1 MTKPDWAAIAVAF
14 QDGELSLRAIGAQYF
29 VSEGAIRKMAKKHG
43 WVRGKKNS
51 TQKGTQGGKKGT
63 QKKQRKKCVPIKSEP
78 RQGAV
83 TRYAGVHPAI
93 SSGEKPIRG
102 SRHAPPIRP
111 FLPHNTAAVTHG
123 AYARRMLWPDDIMQD
138 AQLLQLNDELLL
150 LRAANLTA
158 ATNIGRWMTQL
169 EQAEPELSQNLRD
182 NIGAAE
188 RGILRNTARIESLE
202 RTLRVNALNEAT
214 TAKRWAET
222 QRLTAESSDADT
234 PLREVIEQIQVSQRG
249 GRLNAESCDE

>member
-14 QDGELSLRAIGAQYF
+14 QAGELSLRAIGAQHG
-29 VSEGAIRKMAKKHG
+29 VSEGAIRKMAKKYG
-43 WVRGKKNS
+43 WVRGEKNG
-51 TQKGTQGGKKGT
+51 TQKGTQVRKKGT
-63 QKKQRKKCVPIKSEP
+63 QKKQGKKCVPVKNQRGQEDG
-78 RQGAV
+78 QGGAEALSSV
-83 TRYAGVHPAI
+83 SPAA
-93 SSGEKPIRG
+93 KPIRG

-138 AQLLQLNDELLL
+138 AQLLQLNDELLM
-150 LRAANLTA
+150 LRAGNLTA
-158 ATNIGRWMTQL
+158 ATNIGRWIAQL
-169 EQAEPELSQNLRD
+169 EQADPDQGKVLRE

-188 RGILRNTARIESLE
+188 RGILRNTVRIESLE

-222 QRLTAESSDADT
+222 QRLTSENSDADT
-234 PLREVIEQIQVSQRG
+234 PLREVIEQIQGSQQG
-249 GRLNAESCDE
+249 GRINAGSGDE

>member
-1 MTKPDWAAIAVAF
+1 
-14 QDGELSLRAIGAQYF
+14 
-29 VSEGAIRKMAKKHG
+29 
-43 WVRGKKNS
+43 
-51 TQKGTQGGKKGT
+51 
-63 QKKQRKKCVPIKSEP
+63 
-78 RQGAV
+78 
-83 TRYAGVHPAI
+83 
-93 SSGEKPIRG
+93 
-102 SRHAPPIRP
+102 
-111 FLPHNTAAVTHG
+111 
-123 AYARRMLWPDDIMQD
+123 MLWPDDIMQD

-234 PLREVIEQIQVSQRG
+234 PLREVIERIQVSQRG
-249 GRLNAESCDE
+249 GRLNAESGDE

>member
-1 MTKPDWAAIAVAF
+1 
-14 QDGELSLRAIGAQYF
+14 
-29 VSEGAIRKMAKKHG
+29 
-43 WVRGKKNS
+43 
-51 TQKGTQGGKKGT
+51 
-63 QKKQRKKCVPIKSEP
+63 
-78 RQGAV
+78 
-83 TRYAGVHPAI
+83 
-93 SSGEKPIRG
+93 
-102 SRHAPPIRP
+102 
-111 FLPHNTAAVTHG
+111 
-123 AYARRMLWPDDIMQD
+123 MLWPDDIMQD

-169 EQAEPELSQNLRD
+169 EQADPEQSQNLRD

-222 QRLTAESSDADT
+222 QRLTAESSDVDT

-249 GRLNAESCDE
+249 GRLNAESSDE

>member
-1 MTKPDWAAIAVAF
+1 
-14 QDGELSLRAIGAQYF
+14 
-29 VSEGAIRKMAKKHG
+29 
-43 WVRGKKNS
+43 
-51 TQKGTQGGKKGT
+51 
-63 QKKQRKKCVPIKSEP
+63 
-78 RQGAV
+78 
-83 TRYAGVHPAI
+83 
-93 SSGEKPIRG
+93 
-102 SRHAPPIRP
+102 
-111 FLPHNTAAVTHG
+111 
-123 AYARRMLWPDDIMQD
+123 MQD

-249 GRLNAESCDE
+249 GRLNAESGDE

>member
-1 MTKPDWAAIAVAF
+1 
-14 QDGELSLRAIGAQYF
+14 
-29 VSEGAIRKMAKKHG
+29 
-43 WVRGKKNS
+43 
-51 TQKGTQGGKKGT
+51 
-63 QKKQRKKCVPIKSEP
+63 
-78 RQGAV
+78 
-83 TRYAGVHPAI
+83 
-93 SSGEKPIRG
+93 
-102 SRHAPPIRP
+102 
-111 FLPHNTAAVTHG
+111 
-123 AYARRMLWPDDIMQD
+123 MQD

-169 EQAEPELSQNLRD
+169 EQADPEQSQNLRD

-222 QRLTAESSDADT
+222 QRLTAESSDVDT

-249 GRLNAESCDE
+249 GRLNAESGDE

>member
-1 MTKPDWAAIAVAF
+1 
-14 QDGELSLRAIGAQYF
+14 
-29 VSEGAIRKMAKKHG
+29 
-43 WVRGKKNS
+43 
-51 TQKGTQGGKKGT
+51 
-63 QKKQRKKCVPIKSEP
+63 
-78 RQGAV
+78 
-83 TRYAGVHPAI
+83 
-93 SSGEKPIRG
+93 
-102 SRHAPPIRP
+102 
-111 FLPHNTAAVTHG
+111 
-123 AYARRMLWPDDIMQD
+123 MLWPDDIMQD

-249 GRLNAESCDE
+249 GRLNAESGDE